1 MDQFVPGKLITETLR
16 DTVKVPNKKAKMIAH
31 RGLCGLELEN
41 TNASFVAAGQRSFYG
56 VETDTQRTKDGYFI
70 AFHDGE
76 LNGMM
81 GVDAKV
87 CDLTLAE
94 LQQYRMKDYWEK
106 RTRSDLFIPTLDEY
120 IRICKHYNKV
130 CFLEIK
136 GKFSDQDITDLIA
149 LIKEEDYLDNIV
161 FISGDWDN
169 LMALRR
175 QLPDHPAQ
183 LGCGKVEDTG
193 ADFHIRVV
201 GVNHGAGGRLIQ
213 EGRYCRIQSL
223 VTARQ
228 GNHTIDGTAALLDAD
243 SAKGNFRVS
252 LNQRFR

>member
-56 VETDTQRTKDGYFI
+56 VETDTQRTKDGHFI
-70 AFHDGE
+70 VFHDGE

-81 GVDAKV
+81 GVDAKI
-87 CDLTLAE
+87 CDLTLE
-94 LQQYRMKDYWEK
+94 EIRKYQMKDYWEK
-106 RTRSDLFIPTLDEY
+106 RTRSDLIVPTLDEY
-120 IRICKHYNKV
+120 IRICKHYEKV

-183 LGCGKVEDTG
+183 YGCGKVEDEMIEKLVANKIDISPYFEHLTEEIVKKLHNAG
-193 ADFHIRVV
+193 LVV
-201 GVNHGAGGRLIQ
+201 NPWLVNEVPNVEILDRWGVEMIT
-213 EGRYCRIQSL
+213 S
-223 VTARQ
+223 
-228 GNHTIDGTAALLDAD
+228 
-243 SAKGNFRVS
+243 NFIE
-252 LNQRFR
+252 